1 MQYVLLVLPAIC
13 TEILFI
19 SMILGNDKYSEPSF
33 FLTYGDGVSDV
44 NIRELL
50 EYHQNKGKMM
60 TISVYNIK
68 QRFGIL
74 DIDEIGEVTTFR
86 EKEKDNGNLIVT

>member
-1 MQYVLLVLPAIC
+1 
-13 TEILFI
+13 
-19 SMILGNDKYSEPSF
+19 MILLFVSATNSMYSEPSF

-60 TISVYNIK
+60 TISVYNIE

>member
-1 MQYVLLVLPAIC
+1 
-13 TEILFI
+13 
-19 SMILGNDKYSEPSF
+19 
-33 FLTYGDGVSDV
+33 
-44 NIRELL
+44 
-50 EYHQNKGKMM
+50 MM
-60 TISVYNIK
+60 TISVYNIE